1 MTTDPQH
8 SPKNFAGV
16 TVSSTFTDLKEH
28 RVALIDAINGIH
40 LHPVVME
47 HHAAKNMDVIDSSIQ
62 MVRDGAAYI
71 GIISLKYGQVP
82 PCPRRNPDDRSI
94 TELEFNE
101 EVNKGTFYFTDKY
114 NVSFSNVQPVSPEIR
129 DIVRTTSGLG
139 VTSFLCKLRFRKS
152 RHPRSRSSGYA
163 ISRRTQCT
171 IDVR

>member
-1 MTTDPQH
+1 MQT
-8 SPKNFAGV
+8 SEKNSKSAFSNYVRLFVHGCLHATNTRMLTGGTPV
-16 TVSSTFTDLKEH
+16 T
-28 RVALIDAINGIH
+28 
-40 LHPVVME
+40 P
-47 HHAAKNMDVIDSSIQ
+47 
-62 MVRDGAAYI
+62 VRDGAAYI

-114 NVSFSNVQPVSPEIR
+114 KVPFSNVQSVSPEIR